1 MCSRLSLLMSF
12 LLPCPNMYAQTII
25 NCLNDLQS
33 LRGVPSYMHSG
44 NASYFKS
51 REIKNYFTSRG
62 VAASRCSLYYPFG
75 YSQVGRYN
83 GIIWHAVR
91 LTLKTR
97 KLPIERW
104 ESVLSEVLHSQRSL
118 LCKATNATPREM
130 FFNFYRKLCCGFS
143 LPRWLSEPGPVLLRN
158 YVRTHKNDALV

>member
-1 MCSRLSLLMSF
+1 
-12 LLPCPNMYAQTII
+12 MYAQTII

-62 VAASRCSLYYPFG
+62 VAASRCSVYHPSG

-91 LTLKTR
+91 LTLTTR

-130 FFNFYRKLCCGFS
+130 FLIFIGNCVVAFLCPVGFLS
-143 LPRWLSEPGPVLLRN
+143 LGLFCLAIMCVLIKMMLWCEGWS
-158 YVRTHKNDALV
+158 